1 RVEGELALKRQRRA
15 DLTVS
20 SPADG
25 DFIVTRPADLVGRFI
40 KKGEPVGYVVPL
52 EAPVMLVVVSEEA
65 ADLVRERTKSIEV
78 RLIDRLAGTLP
89 ATLAR
94 EVPSVTDKLPNLAL
108 STIGG
113 GEIVMDPR
121 KPEEGKALSRM
132 LQLELRFASQ
142 VYVTTLGGRT

>member
-1 RVEGELALKRQRRA
+1 
-15 DLTVS
+15 
-20 SPADG
+20 
-25 DFIVTRPADLVGRFI
+25 
-40 KKGEPVGYVVPL
+40 
-52 EAPVMLVVVSEEA
+52 MLVVVSEEA

-142 VYVTTLGGRT
+142 VYVTTLGGRTFVRFYHGVEPVAWRLYRSLRQLFLRHLNV